1 MKKMIVFACLIA
13 TVMYLGA
20 CKQDCA
26 KPMNPN
32 GDTEI
37 SLLMRAMYEE
47 ALTARRNIEQGKDFE
62 FKLEYKNL
70 LTAKGVM
77 TDKLESPLYKAYAE
91 SYIAI
96 AERLKNDLS
105 EDRIEDYKLLVDGCR
120 KCHDVMCQG
129 PLVLVNKLVLKE

>member
-1 MKKMIVFACLIA
+1 MNKLVVISVLFIIVL
-13 TVMYLGA
+13 YLGS
-20 CKQDCA
+20 CKDEA
-26 KPMNPN
+26 KKPINPN

-47 ALTARRNIEQGKDFE
+47 ALTARRNIEKGEDFE
-62 FKLEYKNL
+62 LSLDYKKL

-96 AERLKNDLS
+96 AERIKNDLS
-105 EDRIEDYKLLVDGCR
+105 DNRIEDYKLLVEGCR

>member
-1 MKKMIVFACLIA
+1 MKKLLVIAVLFSSIV
-13 TVMYLGA
+13 YLGS
-20 CKQDCA
+20 CKDECA

-47 ALTARRNIEQGKDFE
+47 ALTARRNIEKGKDFE
-62 FKLEYKNL
+62 LKLDYKNL

-105 EDRIEDYKLLVDGCR
+105 DDRIEDYKLLVDGCR

-129 PLVLVNKLVLKE
+129 PLVLVNKLVLRE